1 MASDTSS
8 YLRALSADSREA
20 AEAYSEE
27 EQAAGLKQASSTSSG
42 VSSGPIQMNLS
53 DWWDQTNARIAK
65 LEQNQQN
72 LHERLNT
79 LEKKQ
84 TRRRGGRRKRKTT
97 KTRKRKI
104 NKH

>member
-20 AEAYSEE
+20 AEAYREE
-27 EQAAGLKQASSTSSG
+27 EQVAGLKQASSTSSG
-42 VSSGPIQMNLS
+42 ASSGPMQVNLS
-53 DWWDQTNARIAK
+53 DWWMQTNAEIAK
-65 LEQNQQN
+65 LKENQQN
-72 LHERLNT
+72 LDKRLNT
-79 LEKKQ
+79 LERRQ